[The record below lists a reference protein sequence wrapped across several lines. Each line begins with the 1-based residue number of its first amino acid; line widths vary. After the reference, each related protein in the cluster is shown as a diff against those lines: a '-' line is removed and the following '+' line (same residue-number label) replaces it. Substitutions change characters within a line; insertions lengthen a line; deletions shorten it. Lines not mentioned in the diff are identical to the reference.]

1 MAGPAKLEI
10 LTRKSGEAGFS
21 VREIQSSQAYLH
33 FRPERIHDAEWEL
46 RPQPKA
52 PDGSQAYILRG
63 LAGNRYLL
71 LTDAERF
78 LWERFDGRRSMSDV
92 AREFF
97 FEFGSFDFSII
108 RQFVAKLHQ
117 VGLLKLSSVS
127 TLRKHLATRR
137 GRWWARALEMVLRGL
152 DRISFRLP
160 NADRY
165 CTALYRRGGFLLVG
179 PAAFWIS
186 VGLSLGAAFSLFR
199 LFPHAK
205 SFAVLLG
212 KHPWATSGL
221 MVGTV
226 IVVSSVH
233 VLVHALACKA
243 HGRKVH
249 EVGFFLLQGVLPTFY
264 ADVTDIFMASRKARV
279 MVALAGPMVDVVVGA
294 LAFLGALWI
303 GPGMGQA
310 LLFAVGVLEWETA
323 LLNLYPFNFLELDGY
338 HILVDLLAMPTLR
351 QQAWAHLSALP
362 GRLRAG
368 GRLTRPEWIEIGYLA
383 LCALSILTYVV
394 THLGAIGVTA
404 ARGQ

>member
-1 MAGPAKLEI
+1 MPGPARLEI
-10 LTRKSGEAGFS
+10 LTRKSGDSAFS
-21 VREIQSSQAYLH
+21 VRAIESGQAYLH
-33 FRPERIHDAEWEL
+33 FRPERIHESEWEL
-46 RPQPKA
+46 TPQPRG
-52 PDGSQAYILRG
+52 PDGSQAYILRS
-63 LAGNRYLL
+63 LSGNRYLL
-71 LTDAERF
+71 LTEAERF

-97 FEFGSFDFSII
+97 FEFGSFDFSVI

-117 VGLLKLSSVS
+117 VGLLKIPSVS

-137 GRWWARALEMVLRGL
+137 GRWWARALEAVLRGL

-165 CTALYRRGGFLLVG
+165 CTTLYRRGGFLLVG

-186 VGLSLGAAFSLFR
+186 VGLVLGAALALGR

-205 SFAVLLG
+205 SFAALLG

-221 MVGTV
+221 MLGTV
-226 IVVSSVH
+226 IVVSTLH
-233 VLVHALACKA
+233 VLVHALAVKR
-243 HGRKVH
+243 HERKVH
-249 EVGFFLLQGVLPTFY
+249 EMGFFLLQGVLPTFY
-264 ADVTDIFMASRKARV
+264 ADVTDIFMSSRKARV
-279 MVALAGPMVDVVVGA
+279 MVALAGPMVDAVVGA

-303 GPGMGQA
+303 GPGVGQA
-310 LLFAVGVLEWETA
+310 PLFAIGVLEWETA

-351 QQAWAHLSALP
+351 QQAWAHLYALP
-362 GRLRAG
+362 ARLRAG
-368 GRLTRPEWIEIGYLA
+368 GRLKRPEWIEIGYLA
-383 LCALSILTYVV
+383 LSTLSVLTYLV

-404 ARGQ
+404 ASGK